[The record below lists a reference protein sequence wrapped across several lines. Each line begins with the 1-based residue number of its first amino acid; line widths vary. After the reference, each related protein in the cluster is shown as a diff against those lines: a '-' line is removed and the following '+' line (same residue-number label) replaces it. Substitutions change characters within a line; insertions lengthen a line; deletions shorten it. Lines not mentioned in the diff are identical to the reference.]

1 MSNITPITTLKR
13 KSSIVIENTTPT
25 KLPKPPKKKYIYL
38 CIHNRQKALCKD
50 CGGNQICIHN
60 RQKSICKDCGGSQ
73 ICIHNRRKNRCK
85 DCGGNDICIH
95 NKLKNRC
102 KDCGGNDICPVK
114 YCDKRKNKK
123 YNNYCMRCCIHL
135 FPDTKIPRNYKTKE
149 NAVVTYIKET
159 YPNFDWI
166 VDKKIIDGC
175 SHRRPDIFLDMGS
188 HIIIIEIDEY
198 NHVFY
203 NKACEE
209 KRIHQI
215 VEDTGFRHVV
225 FIRFNPDGYIDK
237 STGNKVKSCWSYTK
251 TGLLKLHD
259 SKIEEW
265 NCRLKKLSSILHE
278 WLNKVPKDLVEIIYI
293 FQ

>member
-13 KSSIVIENTTPT
+13 KSSIVIQNTTPT
-25 KLPKPPKKKYIYL
+25 KLPKPPRKKYIYL

-73 ICIHNRRKNRCK
+73 ICIHNRLKSTCK

-102 KDCGGNDICPVK
+102 KHCGGNDICPVK

-149 NAVVTYIKET
+149 NAVVTYIRET

-166 VDKKIIDGC
+166 ADKKIIDGC
-175 SHRRPDIFLDMGS
+175 SHRRPDLFLDMGS

-203 NKACEE
+203 NKSCEE

-251 TGLLKLHD
+251 TGLLKLHT

-265 NCRLKKLSSILHE
+265 NYRLKKLSSILHE
-278 WLNKVPKDLVEIIYI
+278 
-293 FQ
+293 